1 MSGSVPRTIVVAL
14 GGNALSPPGERSSIA
29 DQFRHTRTSVEVIS
43 ALAADGWQIVVVHGN
58 GPQVGDELVRNE
70 IAHERVEPLPLG
82 VLVASTAGWIGY
94 MVQQCLQN
102 ALRQAGVEREVLTI
116 ITQTEV
122 RLDDPALGDP
132 TKPIGHEL
140 PTNSYE
146 RLQAMGVPVAVDS
159 AGRRRRLAGSPVPV
173 DVVEAAAVKRLVED
187 GRIVIASGGGGP
199 PVYLHHSRG
208 WEGIEAVVDK
218 DRVAAVLGKRLN
230 ADTLLILTNVDAV
243 YRDWGTDAAVP
254 ISRLSVMEARALL
267 AGGGL
272 GVGSMTPKLEAAADF
287 VESGGRRAIIAHLDA
302 GLEAIRSGNGT
313 HLIGESE

>member
-1 MSGSVPRTIVVAL
+1 MSSVPQTIVVAL
-14 GGNALSPPGERSSIA
+14 GGNALSPPGERSSIE
-29 DQFRHTRTSVEVIS
+29 DQFRHTRTSVEAIV
-43 ALAADGWQIVVVHGN
+43 ALAGHGWKIAVVHGN

-94 MVQQCLQN
+94 MIQQCLQN

-122 RLDDPALGDP
+122 RLDDPALADP

-140 PTNSYE
+140 PTTSYE
-146 RLQAMGVPVAVDS
+146 RLRAIGVPVAVDS
-159 AGRRRRLAGSPVPV
+159 AGRRRRLAASPVPV
-173 DVVEAAAVKRLVED
+173 DVVEAAAVKRLLAE
-187 GRIVIASGGGGP
+187 GCIVIASGGGGP

-218 DRVAAVLGKRLN
+218 DRVAAVLGKRLK

-243 YRDWGTDAAVP
+243 YRDWGSDAAAP
-254 ISRLSVMEARALL
+254 ISRLSVTEARELVV
-267 AGGGL
+267 GGGL
-272 GVGSMTPKLEAAADF
+272 GVGSMSPKLEAAADF

-302 GLEAIRSGNGT
+302 GLDALRLGTGT
-313 HLIGESE
+313 HIIGEIE

>member
-1 MSGSVPRTIVVAL
+1 MSKVPQTIVVAL
-14 GGNALSPPGERSSIA
+14 GGNALSPPGERSSIE
-29 DQFRHTRTSVEVIS
+29 DQFRHTRTSVETIA
-43 ALAADGWQIVVVHGN
+43 ALAGHGWQIAVVHGN

-94 MVQQCLQN
+94 MIQQSLQN

-122 RLDDPALGDP
+122 RLDDPALADP

-140 PTNSYE
+140 PTTSYE
-146 RLQAMGVPVAVDS
+146 RLQTIGVPVAIDS
-159 AGRRRRLAGSPVPV
+159 AGRRRRLAASPVPV
-173 DVVEAAAVKRLVED
+173 DVVEAAAVKRLVEE

-208 WEGIEAVVDK
+208 WEGVEAVVDK

-254 ISRLSVMEARALL
+254 ISRLSVTEARELV

-302 GLEAIRSGNGT
+302 GLEAIQLGTGT
-313 HLIGESE
+313 HIIGEIE

>member
-1 MSGSVPRTIVVAL
+1 VSKVPQTIVVAL
-14 GGNALSPPGERSSIA
+14 GGNALSPPGERSSIE
-29 DQFRHTRTSVEVIS
+29 DQFRHTRTSVETIA
-43 ALAADGWQIVVVHGN
+43 ALAGHGWQIAVVHGN

-94 MVQQCLQN
+94 MIQQSLQN

-122 RLDDPALGDP
+122 RLDDPALADP

-140 PTNSYE
+140 PTTSYE
-146 RLQAMGVPVAVDS
+146 RLQTIGVPVAIDS
-159 AGRRRRLAGSPVPV
+159 AGRRRRLAASPVPV
-173 DVVEAAAVKRLVED
+173 DVVEAAAVKRLVEE

-208 WEGIEAVVDK
+208 WEGVEAVVDK

-254 ISRLSVMEARALL
+254 ISRLSVTEARELV

-302 GLEAIRSGNGT
+302 GLEAIQLGTGT
-313 HLIGESE
+313 HIIGEIE